1 MLKQV
6 KISFLL
12 FAVAGF
18 LVSCNND
25 SDVRDE
31 ALNNLEANAVAPGD
45 AAAAPEQAQGQEV
58 EVPAGPLTTI
68 EFKENEFD
76 YGKIPHGEKA
86 SHVYTF
92 TNTGTEPL
100 VISSAKA
107 SCGCTV
113 PTWPK
118 EPIPPG
124 GTGEIPV
131 EFDSKG
137 KSGKQNKKV
146 TITANTNPPQTFL
159 YFKGDIEGGPTPEG
173 GAVQVQ

>member
-6 KISFLL
+6 KVSFLL
-12 FAVAGF
+12 FAVAVF
-18 LVSCNND
+18 MVSCNND
-25 SDVRDE
+25 GDVRQE
-31 ALNNLEANAVAPGD
+31 ALNSLEQGTVAPGD
-45 AAAAPEQAQGQEV
+45 QAIADQAQTGQEM
-58 EVPAGPLTTI
+58 EIPAGPLTTI
-68 EFKENEFD
+68 EFKNLEFD
-76 YGKIPHGEKA
+76 YGPIQHGDKA
-86 SHVYTF
+86 SHEFTF
-92 TNTGTEPL
+92 TNTGKEPL

-124 GTGEIPV
+124 GTGVIPV

-159 YFKGDIEGGPTPEG
+159 YFKGDIIGGPTPEG
-173 GAVQVQ
+173 GAVQAQ